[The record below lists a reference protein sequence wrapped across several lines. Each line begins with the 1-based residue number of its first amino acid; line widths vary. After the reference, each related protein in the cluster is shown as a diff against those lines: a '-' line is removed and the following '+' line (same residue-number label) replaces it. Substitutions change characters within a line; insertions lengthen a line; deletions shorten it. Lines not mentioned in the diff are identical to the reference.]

1 LNWDKQEFL
10 LDELIE
16 ELQQGEQDEYYDTF
30 LALIENPDSNKT
42 YRKYAAL
49 LKDVK
54 EALEDS
60 YGLTEE
66 QFLHLCM
73 LNLKPFQYKR
83 ILSGKLKL
91 SGDWKKTIDDE
102 RASHTLSEISSNP
115 YLLYEDYQAYDALLD
130 PVTGEETDNPIDLFK
145 IDVAYFPDTRF
156 GIERKDL
163 QRQMRN
169 NDKRR
174 LRALTIRYLRT
185 LENTGHCFVHAEE
198 LENAIKHIPCSTTW
212 IRNIRFRLIS
222 SMS

>member
-1 LNWDKQEFL
+1 
-10 LDELIE
+10 
-16 ELQQGEQDEYYDTF
+16 
-30 LALIENPDSNKT
+30 
-42 YRKYAAL
+42 
-49 LKDVK
+49 
-54 EALEDS
+54 
-60 YGLTEE
+60 
-66 QFLHLCM
+66 M

-102 RASHTLSEISSNP
+102 RASHSLSEISSNP

-130 PVTGEETDNPIDLFK
+130 PVTGEETDSPIDLFK

-156 GIERKDL
+156 GIERKNL

-185 LENTGHCFVHAEE
+185 LENTGHCFVDAEE
-198 LENAIKHIPCSTTW
+198 LENTIKAYPLFYNMDTEYQIPAHFFHNLKADYIIHLKKPIT
-212 IRNIRFRLIS
+212 R
-222 SMS
+222 